1 VLRPLEECPFFLPVN
16 LEKGAVMSRIQE
28 QSGDKLMSQVEKTP
42 DNDTHSPSK
51 LRYSIIN
58 DWYKAVIQNATEGFF
73 LTDLHRNILY
83 VNEAYCHMI
92 GYTREELLSM
102 NATDLIA
109 KTPGELKKFN
119 NAIEKTIRE
128 GETSFE
134 LKSKRKDGCIVE
146 LAVSYKYMD
155 VGPGFIFCVHRDIT
169 EQKEIHNQL
178 IESEERYHALVT
190 LGGRVGEA
198 VIIMQDIKN
207 KEGVQTFV
215 SDEWLKITGYSR
227 EELLGM
233 PFFDLLKPEYYSAS
247 LDRHRRKLRGEVI
260 SSPFEMEIIKKDG
273 TEVSIEFTSVHTTYQ
288 GKRANVAYIRDITE
302 RKRVENSIK
311 ESESRL
317 QSVLSSIDDWV
328 YVFDREARFLAC
340 HPEPAKDIYE
350 PRGDFIGKKH
360 SEVMPARIDRM
371 FSAAFKQNREG
382 KVADY
387 EYSKDIKGGKKWI
400 NVKLSPMFI
409 DGEFNGAVAVIRD
422 ITQRKQVEQKLRE
435 SQKQLRALSIHLQYV
450 REEER
455 KEIAHKIH
463 EELGQ
468 LLTAVKID
476 LSWLQKQMLQKHEIN
491 PQKMEEILK
500 LVDMSIQIVKG
511 VSAELRPGLLYELGL
526 LAAIEWQTEEFYK
539 LTGIKCNVTSI
550 PAKIV
555 IEQELSITLFSIFQ
569 ELLANVFRHSGAKKV
584 DIGLRKQGKIITLT
598 VNDDGKGITEQQI
611 NGLHSLGLMGIRERV
626 QFWGGTVT
634 IIGIPNEGTHVTVSI
649 PLNKKG
655 VIKSYESLDY
665 R

>member
-1 VLRPLEECPFFLPVN
+1 
-16 LEKGAVMSRIQE
+16 MSRIQE
-28 QSGDKLMSQVEKTP
+28 QPGEMPASPVGKSP
-42 DNDTHSPSK
+42 DDDIRSSPSR

-73 LTDLHRNILY
+73 LINLRNNILY
-83 VNEAYCHMI
+83 VNDAYCRMI
-92 GYTREELLSM
+92 GYQKEELLSM
-102 NATDLIA
+102 NAIDLIA
-109 KTPGELKKFN
+109 KSPKELKKFN
-119 NAIEKTIRE
+119 NEIEKTIRD

-134 LKSKRKDGCIVE
+134 IKSRRKDGGNIE
-146 LAVSYKYMD
+146 LAVSYKYMN
-155 VGPGFIFCVHRDIT
+155 VGPGLIFCVHRDIT
-169 EQKEIHNQL
+169 EQKKIHKQL
-178 IESEERYHALVT
+178 IESEERYHALVM

-198 VIIMQDIKN
+198 VIIMQDVKN
-207 KEGVQTFV
+207 QEGVQTFV

-227 EELLGM
+227 DELLGM
-233 PFFDLLKPEYYSAS
+233 PFFDLLQPEYYQPS
-247 LDRHRRKLRGEVI
+247 LDRHRRKLRGETI
-260 SSPFEMEIIKKDG
+260 PGPFEMEIIRKDG
-273 TEVSIEFTSVHTTYQ
+273 STVNIEFTSVHTTYK
-288 GKRANVAYIRDITE
+288 GMRANVAYIRDITE
-302 RKRVENSIK
+302 RKRVENAIK
-311 ESESRL
+311 ESESRM

-328 YVFDREARFLAC
+328 YVFDREARFLSC

-350 PRGDFIGKKH
+350 PRGDFIGRKH
-360 SEVMPARIDRM
+360 SEVMPARIDKM
-371 FSAAFKQNREG
+371 FAAAFKQNMNG

-387 EYSKDIKGGKKWI
+387 EYSRDLNGKKKWI

-455 KEIAHKIH
+455 KDIAHKIH

-476 LSWLQKQMLQKHEIN
+476 LSWLQKQMLQKHDIHPE
-491 PQKMEEILK
+491 KMEDILK

-526 LAAIEWQTEEFYK
+526 LAAIEWQTEEFQK
-539 LTGIKCNVTSI
+539 LTGVKCNVTSI

-555 IEQELSITLFSIFQ
+555 MEQELAITFFSVFQ
-569 ELLANVFRHSGAKKV
+569 ELLTNVFRHSEAKKV
-584 DIGLRKQGKIITLT
+584 DIGLRKQGKMITLT

-611 NGLHSLGLMGIRERV
+611 NGPHSLGLIGVRERV
-626 QFWGGTVT
+626 QYWGGTVT

-655 VIKSYESLDY
+655 VLKSHESLDN
-665 R
+665 